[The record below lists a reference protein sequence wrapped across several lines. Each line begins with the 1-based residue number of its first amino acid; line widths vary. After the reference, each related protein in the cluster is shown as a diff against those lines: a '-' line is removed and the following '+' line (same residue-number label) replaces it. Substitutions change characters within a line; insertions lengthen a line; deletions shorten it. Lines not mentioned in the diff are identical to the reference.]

1 MSLKLSSLI
10 RNARLDVIESETGT
24 SPVLRIFS
32 GPAPANCAAADSG
45 TKLVEMNLPSDW
57 MAAAVSGSKGIAG
70 TWSGSGITN
79 GTAGYFRIYDSA
91 ATTCHIQGTCGM
103 GLGDMQLDNSSI
115 ALAQL
120 VTVTNFTIND
130 GN

>member
-1 MSLKLSSLI
+1 MSLKISTTL
-10 RNARLDVIESETGT
+10 RNARLDALESGIGT

-32 GPAPANCAAADSG
+32 GSAPANCAAADSG

-70 TWSGSGITN
+70 TWSGNGITN
-79 GTAGYFRIYDSA
+79 GTAGYFRIYDST
-91 ATTCHIQGTCGM
+91 ATTCHLQGTCGM
-103 GLGDMQLDNSSI
+103 GSGDMQLDNSSI
-115 ALAQL
+115 AMAQL